1 MDFVDGSKASRE
13 LGIKYISLEQTV
25 VDMTKSVRERF
36 GF

>member
-13 LGIKYISLEQTV
+13 LGIEYTSLEQTV
-25 VDMTKSVRERF
+25 VDMAKSVRERF